1 MRTPKESSTSRRLV
15 VASRASRLALTQ
27 TNKVVDALRTA
38 HPDLQVEVL
47 EVTTKGDRDQRPFAQ
62 IGGKGLFTSEVE
74 RAIVDGRA
82 DFAVHSAKDLTAEL
96 GDGCSIVCVPERAS
110 RADVVVGGVGRD
122 ARERLR
128 SLPPGARV
136 GTSSLRRRSLLVETR
151 RDVEAVEFRGNL
163 DTRLKK
169 VADGVV
175 QAAILAAAG
184 IERLGMPLEESVYL
198 DPAWWVPA
206 PGQGALAI
214 EALEDSADLVALFEP
229 LNDAKT
235 AAELSAERAFAARLE
250 GGCTV
255 PLGCSAIATDGE
267 MSITG
272 FLGSPNGESVR
283 ETTTGPVGEAASLGV
298 ALADAVLAAGGAAIL
313 SAIEGRDAPAVEE
326 P

>member
-1 MRTPKESSTSRRLV
+1 MRIPKEGSTSRRLV
-15 VASRASRLALTQ
+15 VASRGSRLALTQ
-27 TNKVVDALRTA
+27 TNHVVDALRAA
-38 HPDLQVEVL
+38 HPGLEIDVL
-47 EVTTKGDRDQRPFAQ
+47 EVTTKGDRDQRPFAE

-74 RAIVDGRA
+74 RAVVDGRA
-82 DFAVHSAKDLTAEL
+82 DFAVHSAKDLTANL
-96 GDGCSIVCVPERAS
+96 GDGCSIVCVPKRAS

-184 IERLGMPLEESVYL
+184 IERLGFPLEASAYL
-198 DPAWWVPA
+198 DPTWWVPA
-206 PGQGALAI
+206 PGQGALAV
-214 EALEDSADLVALFEP
+214 EALEDRTDLVSLFEP
-229 LNDAKT
+229 LTDQIT
-235 AAELSAERAFAARLE
+235 AAELEAERAFAARLE

-255 PLGCSAIATDGE
+255 PLGCSAVALDGE
-267 MSITG
+267 VTITG
-272 FLGSPNGESVR
+272 FLGSPDGTSVR
-283 ETTTGPVGEAASLGV
+283 ETATGPIGGAAPLGV
-298 ALADAVLAAGGAAIL
+298 ALADSVLAAGGAEIL
-313 SAIEGRDAPAVEE
+313 AAIEGRDVPAVEE